1 MRFLIYYRRFTNF
14 NPAPKY
20 GFLTKKIVT
29 LFNVIN
35 YEISLKYDLAYT
47 KIVGPSYINWY
58 ALYIEIFLTIN
69 SDAEII
75 FIK

>member
-47 KIVGPSYINWY
+47 KIVGPSYIN
-58 ALYIEIFLTIN
+58 
-69 SDAEII
+69 
-75 FIK
+75 